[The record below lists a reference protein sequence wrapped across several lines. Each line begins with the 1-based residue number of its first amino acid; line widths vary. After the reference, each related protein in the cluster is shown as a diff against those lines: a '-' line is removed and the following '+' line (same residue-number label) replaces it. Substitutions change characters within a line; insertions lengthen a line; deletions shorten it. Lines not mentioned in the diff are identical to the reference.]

1 MQSVCLCRKPDCT
14 LYLRKKEKKNEQEEK
29 KKELVILLAHFGFG
43 AVSRLLFTSE
53 STPEHLSTL
62 RQVRTL

>member
-1 MQSVCLCRKPDCT
+1 MQSICLCRKPDYS
-14 LYLRKKEKKNEQEEK
+14 LPQKKGEKKNEQEEK
-29 KKELVILLAHFGFG
+29 KKELVILLAHFG